1 MGNKKGCVFS
11 PAPGEE
17 SQWHKG
23 KKINKMDSKTSN
35 IG

>member
-23 KKINKMDSKTSN
+23 KKSIKWIARLAT
-35 IG
+35 